1 MPYQAMFAALNDV
14 VAGLVAGVPV
24 VVGESAFL
32 SRLSGRCRTEFEAA
46 YRNAAEAFRNDLRNA
61 VLLLAWITVANLSR
75 LPGGRRATDVERLL
89 SVLAAA
95 EGLGLVSQGEV
106 GNFSKFTAE
115 E

>member
-1 MPYQAMFAALNDV
+1 LHRT
-14 VAGLVAGVPV
+14 GRL
-24 VVGESAFL
+24 L
-32 SRLSGRCRTEFEAA
+32 SIVQGGYFPPDYPATFIGIRT
-46 YRNAAEAFRNDLRNA
+46 
-61 VLLLAWITVANLSR
+61 WITVANLSR